1 VEKVEKAHKALGK
14 VERVALEAVAKAK
27 VKEKALEAERVVAL
41 AKVQAKAR
49 VLEKVVVKV
58 QALAKAVD
66 RVKALEAVKVQ
77 ALAKDK
83 AKAKAQVARAA
94 KAAKAQVEKE
104 DRAKARVQEK
114 DLAKAKAKAKV
125 EKEDK
130 ENLRVVKV
138 ENLEIVLRPAKQ
150 VISQKIIP
158 KPLCK
163 TSQAICL
170 NPNKRNNKT
179 RLVMLLRNKPR
190 KTMIKNLMLELMNV
204 VNWLIWL
211 KMKPT
216 RVTLMMQLK
225 H

>member
-1 VEKVEKAHKALGK
+1 MEKAHKALGK

-41 AKVQAKAR
+41 AK
-49 VLEKVVVKV
+49 
-58 QALAKAVD
+58 
-66 RVKALEAVKVQ
+66 
-77 ALAKDK
+77 DK

-114 DLAKAKAKAKV
+114 DLAKAVALAKAKAKAKV

-163 TSQAICL
+163 TLQAICL

-216 RVTLMMQLK
+216 MVTLMMQLK